1 MSTVPAATNRERL
14 IAHSRR
20 LFTER
25 GFAEVSVDEI
35 AAAAGLTKGAVYYQ
49 FKDKTDLFR
58 AACEAVLADVARQV
72 EGETMGV
79 VEHAVDEIVT
89 GGDQWLDAYESA
101 EMRQMLLIDGPAVLG
116 LEAWTALQEPVGMGL
131 LAHALGHLVDAGLLD
146 KDAVPSLAHL
156 LFGAFVQGALRIA
169 AAADRDAASAEVRR
183 SIRLLTQ
190 GLVEGPKRR
199 SP

>member
-1 MSTVPAATNRERL
+1 MMSTAPAITNRERL

-58 AACEAVLADVARQV
+58 AACEAMLV
-72 EGETMGV
+72 EVGHAVDQATMGV
-79 VEHAVDEIVT
+79 TEHAVDEIVT
-89 GGDQWLDAYESA
+89 GGDKWLDVYESS
-101 EMRQMLLIDGPAVLG
+101 EMRRMLLIDGPAVLG
-116 LEAWTALQEPVGMGL
+116 VQAWMTLQEPVGVGL
-131 LAHALGHLVDAGLLD
+131 IAHALGHLVEANMLREED
-146 KDAVPSLAHL
+146 VPALAHL

-169 AAADRDAASAEVRR
+169 ASAEPEQTSREVRQA
-183 SIRLLTQ
+183 IRLLTE
-190 GLVEGPKRR
+190 GLMKRN
-199 SP
+199 SL

>member
-1 MSTVPAATNRERL
+1 MMSTTPAITNRERL

-58 AACEAVLADVARQV
+58 AACEAMLV
-72 EGETMGV
+72 EVGHAVDQATMGV
-79 VEHAVDEIVT
+79 TEHAVDEIVT
-89 GGDQWLDAYESA
+89 GGDKWLDVYESS
-101 EMRQMLLIDGPAVLG
+101 EMRRMLLIDGPAVLG
-116 LEAWTALQEPVGMGL
+116 VQAWMTLQEPVGVGL
-131 LAHALGHLVDAGLLD
+131 IAHALGHLVEAEMLPAGD
-146 KDAVPSLAHL
+146 VPALAHL

-169 AAADRDAASAEVRR
+169 ASAEPEQTSREVRQA
-183 SIRLLTQ
+183 IRLLTE
-190 GLVEGPKRR
+190 GLMKRN
-199 SP
+199 SL